1 MRAISLG
8 VFCNF
13 GKILTAMTEE
23 KFRILLVDDE
33 PDILEFVGYNLSKEG
48 FIIHTASNGFEA
60 LELAKQVIPH
70 LIILDV
76 MMPRLDG
83 FETCREL
90 RKIPSLTHTIIAF
103 LSARSEDYSQLEGF
117 DAGGDDYIPK
127 PIKPS
132 LLVGRVKALLKRQR
146 LTTPPSD
153 FMVTRQLHI
162 DREKYLVVRDLKEIM
177 LPKMEYELLSFLA
190 SKPGKV
196 FSRNEIFEG
205 VWGKGVVVG
214 PRTIDVHV
222 RKLREKVG
230 SEVIRTIKGVGY
242 KFEG

>member
-1 MRAISLG
+1 
-8 VFCNF
+8 
-13 GKILTAMTEE
+13 MTEE

-48 FIIHTASNGFEA
+48 FIVNTAQNGFEA
-60 LELAKQVIPH
+60 LELARQIVPH

-76 MMPRLDG
+76 MMPKMDG
-83 FETCREL
+83 IETCREL
-90 RKIPSLTHTIIAF
+90 RKIPTLSDTIIAF
-103 LSARSEDYSQLEGF
+103 LSARSEDYSQLAGF

-132 LLVGRVKALLKRQR
+132 LLVSRVKALLKRH
-146 LTTPPSD
+146 PNAFKPSESIITKNL
-153 FMVTRQLHI
+153 VI
-162 DREKYLVVRDLKEIM
+162 DREKYLVFKGTQEIL
-177 LPKMEYELLSFLA
+177 LPKMEYEILSFLA

-196 FSRNEIFEG
+196 FTRNEIFEG

-214 PRTIDVHV
+214 NRTIDVHV

-230 SEVIRTIKGVGY
+230 DDVIVTIKGVGY
-242 KFEG
+242 KLDT